1 MADLL
6 VVDDDSRIRKLLVEF
21 LEKEGHDV
29 KGASNAAEARSV
41 LATTP
46 IDVII
51 LDIMMPGEDGV
62 TMTENLREH
71 GQNVGILL
79 LTARDTIDDRI
90 RGLYSG
96 ADDYLTKPF
105 DPKELLAR
113 IHAIM
118 RRKDQPKT
126 TEPRPIRL
134 GTMTFDLTR
143 GILKHGHEDIFLT
156 SSELNLL
163 KFLAQSPRKP
173 FTREELAQ
181 RIGHKVSERSVDVQ
195 IVRLR
200 RKLHDD
206 PRKPKYLQTVR
217 HIGYGL
223 YPDENL

>member
-6 VVDDDSRIRKLLVEF
+6 VVDDDSRIRKLLSDF
-21 LEKEGHDV
+21 LTQSGHDV
-29 KGASNAAEARSV
+29 RSAGNAAEARSI

-46 IDVII
+46 IDVIV

-62 TMTENLREH
+62 SLTQSLREH
-71 GQNVGILL
+71 GHAVGIIL
-79 LTARDTIDDRI
+79 LTARDGIDDRVK
-90 RGLYSG
+90 GLDSG

-113 IHAIM
+113 INVM
-118 RRKDQPKT
+118 LRRKSASHPSVIQTSLK
-126 TEPRPIRL
+126 L
-134 GTMTFDLTR
+134 GGMSFDLAK
-143 GILKHGHEDIFLT
+143 GLLKDGEESIFLT
-156 SSELNLL
+156 SSELNLM

-173 FTREELAQ
+173 FSREELAQ
-181 RIGHKVSERSVDVQ
+181 RIGHRVSERSVDVQ

-200 RKLHDD
+200 RKLNDD

-223 YPDENL
+223 YPDEA